1 MSFCDHADFRA
12 MAVARATTRF
22 TMVSLLERSHFWGS
36 RRLVMILDIRAI
48 QKSHAKSKPML
59 FLNHLEQAC
68 PNAQLRPTDGTLR
81 CAPPRLWLRGATLR
95 FRATLM
101 RQKITDIVCRKSCGG
116 VLL

>member
-48 QKSHAKSKPML
+48 QKSRAKSKPML

-81 CAPPRLWLRGATLR
+81 AATALAPRGYSAISR
-95 FRATLM
+95 HSHAPENYRH
-101 RQKITDIVCRKSCGG
+101 RVP
-116 VLL
+116 